1 MLMIENLVKRYGK
14 FTAVNEL
21 SFEIPKGHIF
31 GFVGPNGAGKT
42 TTIKIIAGLMKP
54 TAGRVLIEGDDITKN
69 KRKVREK
76 VGYMPDFFGVYDNL
90 KVDEY
95 MDFYCAAN
103 RIDVSGR
110 KKIIADLLELVDLSQ
125 KRESYVDSLSRG
137 MKQRL
142 CLARSLVHDPAVL
155 ILDEP
160 ASGLDP
166 RARIEMK
173 EILKALQSMGKTIL
187 ISSHILPE
195 LSELSTSIGII
206 ENGKMVVTG
215 SIQDIM
221 LQASN
226 KRLLKIEVIDGVET
240 AIKILK
246 EQPAVSEVIRNID
259 NIEFG
264 IEGDGHTVSNIL
276 TELVKNNVKVIYF
289 GERQK
294 NLEDVFMRITKGEE
308 ANEA

>member
-1 MLMIENLVKRYGK
+1 M
-14 FTAVNEL
+14 
-21 SFEIPKGHIF
+21 
-31 GFVGPNGAGKT
+31 
-42 TTIKIIAGLMKP
+42 
-54 TAGRVLIEGDDITKN
+54 
-69 KRKVREK
+69 
-76 VGYMPDFFGVYDNL
+76 
-90 KVDEY
+90 
-95 MDFYCAAN
+95 CQ
-103 RIDVSGR
+103 
-110 KKIIADLLELVDLSQ
+110 IIADLLELVDLSQ